1 MRNVALDCI
10 THFVFYY
17 SIDQSNIDYRIS
29 NLLLSDKHFHFTIKW
44 LIVNDF
50 SNY

>member
-17 SIDQSNIDYRIS
+17 IIDQSNIDYRI
-29 NLLLSDKHFHFTIKW
+29 N
-44 LIVNDF
+44 N
-50 SNY
+50 